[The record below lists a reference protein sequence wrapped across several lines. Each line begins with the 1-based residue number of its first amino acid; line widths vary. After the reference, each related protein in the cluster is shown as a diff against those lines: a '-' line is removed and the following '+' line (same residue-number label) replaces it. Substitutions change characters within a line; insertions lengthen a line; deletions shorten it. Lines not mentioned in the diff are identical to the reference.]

1 VPVNAVAPNTAAPPA
16 PETAPPGAGDGAA
29 GAEGEDFDALLG
41 DALADPTAAPT
52 VTLAGMVAALSGQ
65 DIDPAAIRP
74 DLTPGAAGGA
84 TTAAQRA
91 GGVDGPGGYR
101 PDLAD
106 AGAGAAV
113 LRAGEQ
119 YLGVPYKWGGTS
131 PTTGFD
137 CSGFVQRAFADIG
150 VSLPRVS
157 IDQAKEGTEV
167 AGGLAGA
174 QPGDLLF
181 WRGSNGRPNHIA
193 IYAGEGQ
200 MLEAPS
206 SGKHVHYR
214 DVWRTPDSVRRV
226 L

>member
-1 VPVNAVAPNTAAPPA
+1 
-16 PETAPPGAGDGAA
+16 
-29 GAEGEDFDALLG
+29 
-41 DALADPTAAPT
+41 
-52 VTLAGMVAALSGQ
+52 MVAALAGQ
-65 DIDPAAIRP
+65 PVDPTSIRP
-74 DLTPGAAGGA
+74 DLGPGAAGGL
-84 TTAAQRA
+84 TTAAARS
-91 GGVDGPGGYR
+91 GDTRGVGAAR
-101 PDLAD
+101 PNLAN

-113 LRAGEQ
+113 LAAGER
-119 YLGVPYKWGGTS
+119 YLGTPYKWGGTS

-157 IDQAKEGTEV
+157 IDQSKQGTEV

-206 SGKHVHYR
+206 SGKVVSYR
-214 DVWRTPDSVRRV
+214 DVWRTPDAVRRV

>member
-1 VPVNAVAPNTAAPPA
+1 MPVNAVAPNPAAPPA
-16 PETAPPGAGDGAA
+16 PDTAPRDAADGAT
-29 GAEGEDFDALLG
+29 GRGGEPFDALLG
-41 DALADPTAAPT
+41 DALANPTAAPT
-52 VTLAGMVAALSGQ
+52 VTLAGMVAALAGQ
-65 DIDPAAIRP
+65 PVDRSSVRP
-74 DLTPGAAGGA
+74 DLGPGAAGGA
-84 TTAAQRA
+84 TAAAQRA

-101 PDLAD
+101 PDLAN

-113 LRAGEQ
+113 LAAGER
-119 YLGVPYKWGGTS
+119 YLGVPYRWGGTS

-157 IDQAKEGTEV
+157 IDQARQGSEV

-174 QPGDLLF
+174 RPGDLLF
-181 WRGSNGRPNHIA
+181 WGGSNGRPNHIA
-193 IYAGEGQ
+193 IYAGDGR

-206 SGKHVHYR
+206 SGKNVHYR

-226 L
+226 V

>member
-1 VPVNAVAPNTAAPPA
+1 MPVNAVAPNPATPPA
-16 PETAPPGAGDGAA
+16 PETAPPGAGTGALSN
-29 GAEGEDFDALLG
+29 GGEDFDALLG
-41 DALADPTAAPT
+41 DALANPTAAPT
-52 VTLAGMVAALSGQ
+52 VTLAGMVAALAGQ
-65 DIDPAAIRP
+65 EIDPAAIRP
-74 DLTPGAAGGA
+74 DLSPGAAGGV
-84 TTAAQRA
+84 TAAAQPA
-91 GGVDGPGGYR
+91 GASGSR
-101 PDLAD
+101 PSLAN

-113 LRAGEQ
+113 LAAGEQ

-157 IDQAKEGTEV
+157 IDQSRQGTEV
-167 AGGLAGA
+167 AGGLAAA

-206 SGKHVHYR
+206 SGKVVSYR
-214 DVWRTPDSVRRV
+214 DVWRTPDAVRRV

>member
-1 VPVNAVAPNTAAPPA
+1 MPVNAVAPTTAPAVPEAAPG
-16 PETAPPGAGDGAA
+16 TGAVPVDG
-29 GAEGEDFDALLG
+29 EDDFDAVLG
-41 DALADPTAAPT
+41 EAMGNPSQAPT
-52 VTLAGMVAALSGQ
+52 ITLAGMVAALAGQ

-74 DLTPGAAGGA
+74 DLSPGAGGA
-84 TTAAQRA
+84 TTAAARV
-91 GGVDGPGGYR
+91 GDDWGVSADR
-101 PDLAD
+101 PDVAN

-113 LRAGEQ
+113 LAAGEQ

-157 IDQAKEGTEV
+157 IDQSKQGTEV
-167 AGGLAGA
+167 PGGVANA

-181 WRGSNGRPNHIA
+181 WSGSNGRPNHIA
-193 IYAGEGQ
+193 IYAGDNK
-200 MLEAPS
+200 MLVAPS
-206 SGKHVHYR
+206 TG
-214 DVWRTPDSVRRV
+214 DVVRYQEVTRTPDAVRRV